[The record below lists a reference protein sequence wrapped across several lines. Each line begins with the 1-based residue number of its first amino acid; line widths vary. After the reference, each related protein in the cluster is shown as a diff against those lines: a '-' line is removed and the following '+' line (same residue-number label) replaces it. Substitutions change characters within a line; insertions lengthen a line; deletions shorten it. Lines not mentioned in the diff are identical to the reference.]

1 MNYNDIEQALRNY
14 HWMLNQV
21 ERLERELA
29 NVEPS
34 LIPPYGIEAS
44 MPKANQISDKVGKTV
59 IKRDEE
65 SRHLKKLKAKIAF
78 IDNGLKNIENDLEKA
93 VMLCIMDG
101 LSQFQ
106 ISQHFKI
113 SEGKVSSIKSHIIKR
128 MSDLNVLNDLKIFAK
143 K

>member
-14 HWMLNQV
+14 YWMVNQV
-21 ERLERELA
+21 ERLERELT
-29 NVEPS
+29 NIEPM
-34 LIPPYGIEAS
+34 IVPPYGIEAS
-44 MPKANQISDKVGKTV
+44 MPKANQISDKVGNTV

-113 SEGKVSSIKSHIIKR
+113 SEGKVSSIKSHIVR
-128 MSDLNVLNDLKIFAK
+128 EMNVLNDLKILAK
-143 K
+143 

>member
-14 HWMLNQV
+14 YWMVNQV
-21 ERLERELA
+21 ERLERELS
-29 NVEPS
+29 NIEPS
-34 LIPPYGIEAS
+34 IVPPYGLEAS
-44 MPKANQISDKVGKTV
+44 MPKVNLISDKVGKTV

-65 SRHLKKLKAKIAF
+65 SRHLKKLKSKIDF
-78 IDNGLKNIENDLEKA
+78 IDNGLKMIENDLEKA

-113 SEGKVSSIKSHIIKR
+113 SEGKVSSIKSYIVKE
-128 MSDLNVLNDLKIFAK
+128 MNEMNVLNDLKILAK
-143 K
+143 

>member
-14 HWMLNQV
+14 YWMVNQV
-21 ERLERELA
+21 ERLERELS
-29 NVEPS
+29 NIEISIV
-34 LIPPYGIEAS
+34 PPYGLEAS

-65 SRHLKKLKAKIAF
+65 SRHLKKLKSKIAF
-78 IDNGLKNIENDLEKA
+78 IDSGLKMIENDLEKS

-113 SEGKVSSIKSHIIKR
+113 SEGKVRSIKSHIVR
-128 MSDLNVLNDLKIFAK
+128 EMNVLNDLKILAK
-143 K
+143 

>member
-14 HWMLNQV
+14 YWMVNQV
-21 ERLERELA
+21 ERLERELS
-29 NVEPS
+29 NIEPS
-34 LIPPYGIEAS
+34 IIPPYGLEAS
-44 MPKANQISDKVGKTV
+44 MPKAIQISDKVGKTV

-113 SEGKVSSIKSHIIKR
+113 SEGKVSSIKSQIVR
-128 MSDLNVLNDLKIFAK
+128 EMNVLNDLKILAK
-143 K
+143 

>member
-14 HWMLNQV
+14 YWMVNQV
-21 ERLERELA
+21 ERLERDLSNIEISI
-29 NVEPS
+29 V
-34 LIPPYGIEAS
+34 PPYGLESS

-65 SRHLKKLKAKIAF
+65 SRHLKKLKAKIGF
-78 IDNGLKNIENDLEKA
+78 IDNGLKMIENDLEKS

-113 SEGKVSSIKSHIIKR
+113 SEGKVSSIKSHIVKK
-128 MSDLNVLNDLKIFAK
+128 MNDLNVLNDLKILAK
-143 K
+143 

>member
-14 HWMLNQV
+14 YWMVNQV
-21 ERLERELA
+21 ERLERELS
-29 NVEPS
+29 NIEIS
-34 LIPPYGIEAS
+34 IIPPYGLEAS

-65 SRHLKKLKAKIAF
+65 SRHLKKLKAKIAL
-78 IDNGLKNIENDLEKA
+78 IDSGLKMIENDLEKS
-93 VMLCIMDG
+93 VMLCMMDG

-113 SEGKVSSIKSHIIKR
+113 SEGKVSSIKSHIVKK
-128 MSDLNVLNDLKIFAK
+128 MNEMNVLNDLKILAK
-143 K
+143 